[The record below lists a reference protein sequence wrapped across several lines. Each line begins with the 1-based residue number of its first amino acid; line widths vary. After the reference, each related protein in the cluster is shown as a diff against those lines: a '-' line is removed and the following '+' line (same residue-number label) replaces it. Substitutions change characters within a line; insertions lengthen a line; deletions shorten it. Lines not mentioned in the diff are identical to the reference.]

1 MSASGAPPDPST
13 PEGLETILAVTRK
26 AAREAAQLIVTG
38 FRHAPAVEHKGRVD
52 LVTRFDR
59 ESEDLVRRHLAE
71 ALPFAIVGEEHGG
84 SPDGIAFYVDPL
96 DGTTNFVHGHPFWC
110 VSIGLVMA
118 GQPIL
123 GVVLSPPLGI
133 EWFGWVAASG
143 ARRAVRRSASN
154 AIALPS
160 DGPNRST
167 SDEARSVVAEEPCT
181 VSGVGSFGDALLAT
195 GFPYDRTGPDNN
207 FDAFVAI
214 KQRCQAVRRCGSAA
228 IDLCLVSDGTYEG
241 YWERK
246 LRPWDIA
253 AGIALVR
260 AAGGRVTDF
269 DGGTACMER
278 GLVVA
283 TNGKIHDA
291 LMAELARVAPSRGA

>member
-1 MSASGAPPDPST
+1 M
-13 PEGLETILAVTRK
+13 TRY
-26 AAREAAQLIVTG
+26 
-38 FRHAPAVEHKGRVD
+38 
-52 LVTRFDR
+52 DR
-59 ESEDLVRRHLAE
+59 ESEDLIREELAKS
-71 ALPFAIVGEEHGG
+71 LPFAIVGEEHGG

-110 VSIGLVMA
+110 VSIGLVSA
-118 GQPIL
+118 GKPVL
-123 GVVLSPPLGI
+123 GVVLAPQLGL

-143 ARRAVRRSASN
+143 ERRATRRSASN
-154 AIALPS
+154 AITLAPGS
-160 DGPNRST
+160 
-167 SDEARSVVAEEPCT
+167 EATSVVVEGPFA
-181 VSGVGSFGDALLAT
+181 VSEVASFGDALIAT

-228 IDLCLVSDGTYEG
+228 LDLCLVADGTYEG

-253 AGIALVR
+253 AGLALVR

-269 DGGTACMER
+269 DSVGLET
-278 GLVVA
+278 GLVIA
-283 TNGKIHDA
+283 TNGRIHDA
-291 LMAELARVAPSRGA
+291 LMRELARVATASGDG